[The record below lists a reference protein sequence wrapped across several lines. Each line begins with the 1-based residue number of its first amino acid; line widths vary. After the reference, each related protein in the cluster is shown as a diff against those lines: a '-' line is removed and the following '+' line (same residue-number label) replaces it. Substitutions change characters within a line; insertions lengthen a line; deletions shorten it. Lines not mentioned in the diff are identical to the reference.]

1 MIFEGKFQINASV
14 QRTWDFLIDIREV
27 ASCIPGCQKVEV
39 LDDKNFAI
47 TISQRVGLISATF
60 ETQTSLTEVDPP
72 NRLAVIGRG
81 KDTRMGSSFEFTN
94 QMELVQISERETAV
108 KYRADVKISGRL
120 ASVGQ
125 SFIKVVAKREVA
137 KAVKLIQEKIGG

>member
-14 QRTWDFLIDIREV
+14 QRTWDFLMDIREV

-125 SFIKVVAKREVA
+125 SLIKVVAKREVA